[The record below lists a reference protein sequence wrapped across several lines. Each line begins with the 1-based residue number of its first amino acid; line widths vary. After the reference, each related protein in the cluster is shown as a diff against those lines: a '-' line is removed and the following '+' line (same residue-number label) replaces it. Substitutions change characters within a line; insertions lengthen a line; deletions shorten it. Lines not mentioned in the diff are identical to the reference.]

1 MARELKDIITKDI
14 ETRFAGM
21 DGCVV
26 FDYQGLSAEDTFQL
40 RRNLR
45 QDGVRMNVV
54 QNRLSKRVFAERE
67 DIPGEFTDL
76 FSGPTALLTSEE
88 GALRASKSIANWLKE
103 TKDSI
108 EIRGGLFEGKVLS
121 KEDVTEMAKIPD
133 KDTLLAQTVGMFLS
147 PVQFLPSAAKSLVSH
162 LAGCAKARHDE
173 LSDS

>member
-1 MARELKDIITKDI
+1 MSRELKEIITRDI
-14 ETRFAGM
+14 EDRFAGM
-21 DGCVV
+21 EGCVV

-54 QNRLSKRVFAERE
+54 QNRLSKRVFAER
-67 DIPGEFTDL
+67 DDLPGEFSDL
-76 FSGPTALLTSEE
+76 FRGPTALLTSEE
-88 GALRASKSIANWLKE
+88 GTLRASKSIANWLKE
-103 TKDSI
+103 NKDSV

-121 KEDVTEMAKIPD
+121 KEDVTELAKIPD
-133 KDTLLAQTVGMFLS
+133 KETLLSQTAGMFLS

-162 LAGCAKARHDE
+162 LAGCAKARHEE